1 MSVAPR
7 GAGFSGFSSD
17 TWRPTPAMNGGIAGG
32 KGEKPG
38 RSPVKISPSKDS
50 SRRGDGGE
58 VEAGRSGGKMKED
71 ACSGSDDF
79 LPVFQPLPMPNFGQ
93 LPPLPPLVGGALRA
107 GAADD
112 PASGGVGEEVQG
124 RQVVVAA
131 AEDRVG
137 GAAIEKLSVATQPA
151 SGDAAVVQREKIE
164 PTLPLSEW

>member
-1 MSVAPR
+1 
-7 GAGFSGFSSD
+7 
-17 TWRPTPAMNGGIAGG
+17 
-32 KGEKPG
+32 
-38 RSPVKISPSKDS
+38 
-50 SRRGDGGE
+50 
-58 VEAGRSGGKMKED
+58 MKED
-71 ACSGSDDF
+71 ACSGSDDP
-79 LPVFQPLPMPNFGQ
+79 LPVFQPLPMPSFGQ

-112 PASGGVGEEVQG
+112 PASGTGGVGEEVQG

-137 GAAIEKLSVATQPA
+137 GTAIEKLSVATQPA